1 MSYTPSENLP
11 LTLALVDDHDL
22 SVTGLE
28 SMLAPYAD
36 RVELL
41 DLRTALAR
49 ACDIDVVLYEPV
61 EQSHFGSAML
71 RDLQQAGE
79 AVCAVWSWAPADQLP
94 TATAR
99 PYLSKRLTAS
109 QLVSTL
115 EDLVSGR
122 ATDLPTTPGE
132 DEVAAAA
139 QAAEEKPEVTVTE
152 PRQMRPGTTLHPQT
166 PSGLRLTRREHEI
179 LTLITNGLTNAEI
192 GEQLTLSIN
201 SIKTYIRQAYRK
213 IDVERRAQAVA
224 WGMTNGLGGVLP
236 EDLESSEEAETAE
249 TASSGDAPVAARESA
264 GGSTLGAVAMV
275 AS

>member
-1 MSYTPSENLP
+1 MTSSPTPKQP

-22 SVTGLE
+22 SVSGLE
-28 SMLAPYAD
+28 HMLAPYAD

-41 DLRTALAR
+41 DLRGALAR

-61 EQSHFGSAML
+61 AQSHFGSAML
-71 RDLQQAGE
+71 RDLQQASEG
-79 AVCAVWSWAPADQLP
+79 VCAVWSWAPADQLP
-94 TATAR
+94 TSTAR

-139 QAAEEKPEVTVTE
+139 AAAEEEPEVVLAE

-236 EDLESSEEAETAE
+236 EDLDTSEETESTPE
-249 TASSGDAPVAARESA
+249 DATEGVTRESA